1 MMISLDANINGV
13 TTGVWFLFES
23 WPRIR
28 AIGSRAHLLFEH
40 SRYGARLRIAR
51 EAIRSRAQAISEA
64 VRSRAREAMR
74 SRAREIRIQLKK
86 TWRHDS

>member
-1 MMISLDANINGV
+1 MISLDANINGV

-51 EAIRSRAQAISEA
+51 EAIRSRA
-64 VRSRAREAMR
+64 REAMR